1 MSADIPTTEPSE
13 LRAGDTWKWT
23 RGLDDYPAS
32 AGWTLKYRFKSA
44 AGGFE
49 VVASASGD
57 SFSVTVAASATGAYA
72 AGRYTWAA
80 WVEGGTAEK
89 YSVDAGTLDVLPDYR
104 SGTATTALDDRSH
117 ARKTLDA
124 IEAVIEN
131 RATLDQLRYTINGRE
146 LQRTPIPDLLK
157 FRQFYKAE
165 VRSEEMAE
173 RIRNGTGIGG
183 RIQFRLG

>member
-1 MSADIPTTEPSE
+1 MSADIPTTEPPE

-23 RGLDDYPAS
+23 RSLDDYPAS

-49 VVASASGD
+49 IVASTDGD
-57 SFSVTVAASATGAYA
+57 GYSITVAAATTGVYA
-72 AGRYTWAA
+72 SGRYTWAA
-80 WVEGGTAEK
+80 WVEGGSSEK
-89 YSVDAGTLDVLPDYR
+89 YSVDSGTLDVLPDYR
-104 SGTATTALDDRSH
+104 SGVAGAALDDRTH

-131 RATLDQLRYTINGRE
+131 RASLDQQRYQINGRE
-146 LQRTPIPDLLK
+146 LFRTPIPELLK
-157 FRQFYKAE
+157 FRQLYKAE

-173 RIRNGTGIGG
+173 RIKNGTGIGG